1 MVHEF
6 ELLVG
11 ICADSSEPGACFR
24 LCLALSAPPLLVLSL
39 YLSKIN
45 IKKFKK
51 KEGQYCGDKAVE
63 TGTGLLSAFLSEL
76 DFVLPMR

>member
-1 MVHEF
+1 MAQSVGCLTLDFGSGHDLMVHEF

-39 YLSKIN
+39 YLKN
-45 IKKFKK
+45 
-51 KEGQYCGDKAVE
+51 E
-63 TGTGLLSAFLSEL
+63 
-76 DFVLPMR
+76 